1 MRIDGTSEEKLPTP
15 SGEAGTPLPRT
26 RRMLKPLLGTGGSA
40 SPRKGSRR
48 GAEKV
53 SEKLLLER
61 TLKVLVRVCDDGNMA
76 QRLLLQEEEEDE
88 EEEDED
94 DEEEKNTKTAITIMD
109 PEQTQQDPEMRVS
122 HLSHISRL
130 HRRCCRT

>member
-1 MRIDGTSEEKLPTP
+1 MTAWCQDQHHAATGTRAETYLECFVHSVHCR
-15 SGEAGTPLPRT
+15 AGA
-26 RRMLKPLLGTGGSA
+26 ML
-40 SPRKGSRR
+40 
-48 GAEKV
+48 
-53 SEKLLLER
+53 
-61 TLKVLVRVCDDGNMA
+61 CDDGNMA

-109 PEQTQQDPEMRVS
+109 PEQTQQDPEMSVS